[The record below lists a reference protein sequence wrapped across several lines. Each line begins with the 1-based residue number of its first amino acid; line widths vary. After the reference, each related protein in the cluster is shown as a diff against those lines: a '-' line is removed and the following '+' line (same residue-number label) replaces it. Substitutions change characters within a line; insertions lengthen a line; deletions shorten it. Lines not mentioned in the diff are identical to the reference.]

1 MFKGRSAYF
10 KLLAATI
17 VLAVMAL
24 VFLSPIGNVVFVIL
38 LISFIGIPVA
48 MALAL
53 IPPIALFLVLA
64 SLFAWPVRKRGWKAV
79 LAAFIPAAAAMFLIP
94 AGMNILAEREA
105 QDLVSGDNAPV
116 AAPFTGRS
124 LALLVRPR
132 HKEECLNLC
141 QRALVSGAVQT
152 FIVASMKRT
161 WPEPDL
167 EAEGTAYWL
176 ERREKCEPV
185 KLRGKASEFPRSADR
200 QDPSPALRLL
210 IAGGQCL
217 VSSRRLVADA
227 DAVLQFAEMVDG
239 RGNRDSL
246 DPFHVPM
253 RAVRLTWH
261 VRDNARFRETIR
273 QTAVEYSVLSLP
285 LMPALLGGAELRMH
299 AGLQRKRRVAG
310 FALDEV
316 DVETLLR
323 DHLKIDLSFDANA
336 AKGMR
341 NAALDSALRS
351 SVGLSDTQQPLVG
364 DVFMELGEGTGEI
377 NRANVEK
384 AVSLMED
391 QRVELPDQVGR
402 LVRAAYKSE
411 PAMRERILSVL
422 FARLD
427 ALVQPAPADIRH
439 ERSAQLR
446 IMARAVSAIPDDD
459 FARNW
464 SRIRTVLA
472 DPEATSIFS
481 DEVRRSRLAGT
492 EALDDLVALVDAASP
507 LAGDVVRRN
516 KFLRGNRFVALATI
530 CRMGEDAAALLPAI
544 EDRVRRG
551 VLPLADSSDLRLVA
565 TTLQGLGGNPA
576 MIREHAKSDP
586 NQKDFAN
593 TVEKTLLEVNKR
605 KRCF

>member
-185 KLRGKASEFPRSADR
+185 KLRGKASEFPRS
-200 QDPSPALRLL
+200 
-210 IAGGQCL
+210 
-217 VSSRRLVADA
+217 
-227 DAVLQFAEMVDG
+227 
-239 RGNRDSL
+239 
-246 DPFHVPM
+246 
-253 RAVRLTWH
+253 
-261 VRDNARFRETIR
+261 
-273 QTAVEYSVLSLP
+273 
-285 LMPALLGGAELRMH
+285 
-299 AGLQRKRRVAG
+299 
-310 FALDEV
+310 
-316 DVETLLR
+316 
-323 DHLKIDLSFDANA
+323 
-336 AKGMR
+336 
-341 NAALDSALRS
+341 
-351 SVGLSDTQQPLVG
+351 
-364 DVFMELGEGTGEI
+364 
-377 NRANVEK
+377 
-384 AVSLMED
+384 
-391 QRVELPDQVGR
+391 
-402 LVRAAYKSE
+402 
-411 PAMRERILSVL
+411 
-422 FARLD
+422 
-427 ALVQPAPADIRH
+427 
-439 ERSAQLR
+439 
-446 IMARAVSAIPDDD
+446 
-459 FARNW
+459 
-464 SRIRTVLA
+464 
-472 DPEATSIFS
+472 
-481 DEVRRSRLAGT
+481 
-492 EALDDLVALVDAASP
+492 
-507 LAGDVVRRN
+507 
-516 KFLRGNRFVALATI
+516 
-530 CRMGEDAAALLPAI
+530 
-544 EDRVRRG
+544 
-551 VLPLADSSDLRLVA
+551 
-565 TTLQGLGGNPA
+565 
-576 MIREHAKSDP
+576 
-586 NQKDFAN
+586 
-593 TVEKTLLEVNKR
+593 
-605 KRCF
+605 